1 MLSRR
6 AKLIFWMS
14 RYLERSNFTSRLLI
28 TTSELQL
35 DLSLENEISWKPL
48 LTAMSLN
55 KDYLKLNKK
64 YSEKKIIEFFISNKE
79 NHSSIINSLNYSKE
93 NSLIV
98 RDILPE
104 QSILKLNELLIK
116 FNKTIN
122 RKNSNKKNL
131 KLLSNI
137 IQGSQNFMYS
147 TDLEMQ
153 RNIDY
158 QFLGLGRF
166 IERTDMLIR
175 ILQSQTLRS
184 KQHKKGYEYLTLEW
198 INILKSI
205 SAFQAYRQYSK
216 KDISILDIIEF
227 FLKTKIFPRSIN
239 WNLNQIE
246 RAIFR
251 ISKKNDLT
259 KNIKEIQR
267 DVNKFKVKSDDL
279 DNFLLFLEK
288 IQKKIVN
295 LDNLVQK
302 KYFS

>member
-6 AKLIFWMS
+6 AKLLYWMS

-35 DLSLENEISWKPL
+35 DLALEDEISWKPL
-48 LTAMSLN
+48 LTVMELN

-64 YSEKKIIEFFISNKE
+64 YSERKIIDYFIKDKKNQ
-79 NHSSIINSLNYSKE
+79 SSLVNSLFYSKE
-93 NSLIV
+93 NSLVV

-104 QSILKLNELLIK
+104 QSILKLNELLIT
-116 FNKTIN
+116 FNKSIIK
-122 RKNSNKKNL
+122 KNSKKNNL
-131 KLLSNI
+131 NLLNNI

-158 QFLGLGRF
+158 QFLRLGRF
-166 IERTDMLIR
+166 LERTDMMIR
-175 ILQSQTLRS
+175 ILQTQVLRS

-205 SAFQAYRQYSK
+205 SAFQAYRQYSQQ
-216 KDISILDIIEF
+216 DISISDIINF
-227 FLKTKIFPRSIN
+227 FLKTNTFPRSIN

-246 RAIFR
+246 RATYR
-251 ISKKNDLT
+251 ISKKNDLI
-259 KNIKEIQR
+259 KNVKEIKKDINR
-267 DVNKFKVKSDDL
+267 YKIKTDNL

-288 IQKKIVN
+288 ILKKLNTLNNQIQKN
-295 LDNLVQK
+295 
-302 KYFS
+302 YFS

>member
-1 MLSRR
+1 
-6 AKLIFWMS
+6 MS

-35 DLSLENEISWKPL
+35 DLALEDEISWKPL
-48 LTAMSLN
+48 LTVMELN

-64 YSEKKIIEFFISNKE
+64 YSERKIIDYFIKDKKNP
-79 NHSSIINSLNYSKE
+79 SSLVNSLFYSKE
-93 NSLIV
+93 NSLVV

-104 QSILKLNELLIK
+104 QSILKLNELLIT
-116 FNKTIN
+116 FNKSIIK
-122 RKNSNKKNL
+122 KNSKKNNL
-131 KLLSNI
+131 KLLYKI

-158 QFLGLGRF
+158 QFLRLGRF
-166 IERTDMLIR
+166 LERTDMMIR
-175 ILQSQTLRS
+175 ILQSQVLRS

-205 SAFQAYRQYSK
+205 SAFQAYRQYSQQ
-216 KDISILDIIEF
+216 DISISDIINF
-227 FLKTKIFPRSIN
+227 FLKTNTFPRSIN

-246 RAIFR
+246 RATYR
-251 ISKKNDLT
+251 ISKKNYLI
-259 KNIKEIQR
+259 KNVKEIKK
-267 DVNKFKVKSDDL
+267 DINKYKIKTDNL

-288 IQKKIVN
+288 ILKKLDTLNNQIQKN
-295 LDNLVQK
+295 
-302 KYFS
+302 YFS

>member
-6 AKLIFWMS
+6 AKLLYWMS

-35 DLSLENEISWKPL
+35 DLALEDEISWKPL
-48 LTAMSLN
+48 LTVMELN

-64 YSEKKIIEFFISNKE
+64 YSERKIIDYFIKDKKNL
-79 NHSSIINSLNYSKE
+79 SSLVNSLFYSKE
-93 NSLIV
+93 NSLVV

-104 QSILKLNELLIK
+104 QSMLKLNELLIT
-116 FNKTIN
+116 FNKSITK
-122 RKNSNKKNL
+122 KNSKKNNL
-131 KLLSNI
+131 KLLYKI

-158 QFLGLGRF
+158 QFLRLGRF
-166 IERTDMLIR
+166 LERTDMMIR
-175 ILQSQTLRS
+175 ILQSQVLRS

-205 SAFQAYRQYSK
+205 SAFQAYRQYSQQ
-216 KDISILDIIEF
+216 DISISDIINF
-227 FLKTKIFPRSIN
+227 FLKTNTFPRSIN

-246 RAIFR
+246 RATYR
-251 ISKKNDLT
+251 ISKKNNLI
-259 KNIKEIQR
+259 KNVKEIKK
-267 DVNKFKVKSDDL
+267 DMNKYKIKTDNL

-288 IQKKIVN
+288 TLKKLNTLNNQIHKN
-295 LDNLVQK
+295 
-302 KYFS
+302 YFS

>member
-1 MLSRR
+1 
-6 AKLIFWMS
+6 MS

-35 DLSLENEISWKPL
+35 DLALEDEISWKPL
-48 LTAMSLN
+48 LTVMELN

-64 YSEKKIIEFFISNKE
+64 YSERKIIDYFIKDKKNP
-79 NHSSIINSLNYSKE
+79 SSLVNSLFYSKE
-93 NSLIV
+93 NSLVV

-104 QSILKLNELLIK
+104 QSILKLNELLIT
-116 FNKTIN
+116 FNKSIIK
-122 RKNSNKKNL
+122 KNSKKNNL
-131 KLLSNI
+131 NLLNKI

-158 QFLGLGRF
+158 QFLRLGRF
-166 IERTDMLIR
+166 LERTDMMIR
-175 ILQSQTLRS
+175 ILQTQVLRS

-205 SAFQAYRQYSK
+205 SAFQAYRQYSQQ
-216 KDISILDIIEF
+216 DISISDIINF
-227 FLKTKIFPRSIN
+227 FLKTNTFPRSIN

-246 RAIFR
+246 RATYR
-251 ISKKNDLT
+251 ISKKNDLI
-259 KNIKEIQR
+259 KNVKEIKK
-267 DVNKFKVKSDDL
+267 DINKYKIKTDNL

-288 IQKKIVN
+288 ILKKLNTLNNQIQKN
-295 LDNLVQK
+295 
-302 KYFS
+302 YFS

>member
-6 AKLIFWMS
+6 AKLLYWMS

-35 DLSLENEISWKPL
+35 DLALEEEISWKPL
-48 LTAMSLN
+48 LTAMELN
-55 KDYLKLNKK
+55 KDYLKFNKK
-64 YSEKKIIEFFISNKE
+64 YSERKIIDYFIKDKKNP
-79 NHSSIINSLNYSKE
+79 SSLVNSLSYSKE
-93 NSLIV
+93 NSLVV

-104 QSILKLNELLIK
+104 QSILKLNELLIT
-116 FNKTIN
+116 FNKSIIK
-122 RKNSNKKNL
+122 KNSKKNNL
-131 KLLSNI
+131 KLLFKI

-158 QFLGLGRF
+158 QFLRLGRF
-166 IERTDMLIR
+166 LERTDMMIR
-175 ILQSQTLRS
+175 ILQTQVLRS

-205 SAFQAYRQYSK
+205 SAFQAYRQYSQQ
-216 KDISILDIIEF
+216 DISISDIINF
-227 FLKTKIFPRSIN
+227 FLKTNTFPRSIN

-246 RAIFR
+246 RATYR
-251 ISKKNDLT
+251 ISKKNDLI
-259 KNIKEIQR
+259 KNVKEIKK
-267 DVNKFKVKSDDL
+267 DINKYKIKADSL

-288 IQKKIVN
+288 TLKKLNTLNNQIQKN
-295 LDNLVQK
+295 
-302 KYFS
+302 YFS